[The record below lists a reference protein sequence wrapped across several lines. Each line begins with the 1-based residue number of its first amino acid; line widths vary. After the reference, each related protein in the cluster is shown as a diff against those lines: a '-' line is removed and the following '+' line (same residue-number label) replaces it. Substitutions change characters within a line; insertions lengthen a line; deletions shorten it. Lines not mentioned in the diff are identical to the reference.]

1 MQIDWSLWNWALP
14 WEVHR
19 TDPHPGQCPC
29 NSWEKGT
36 LTLPS
41 VEKGN
46 RFQDLSQGAYHS
58 TGHLVSV
65 SAWNRPTVHWHSLKN
80 CIYPHVMPSELP
92 HTNSPSLNCFQAFCH
107 LLLQAWPQWSL
118 LHITCWSLQS
128 SELKKKCQSTNWNE
142 FKPHVTMSCSLY
154 ASLTSAQ
161 THCTCHRYFV
171 NTISSII

>member
-128 SELKKKCQSTNWNE
+128 SELKKNARVQTGMNS
-142 FKPHVTMSCSLY
+142 SLMW
-154 ASLTSAQ
+154 LCPV
-161 THCTCHRYFV
+161 HCMLHWLQHRHTV
-171 NTISSII
+171 LATDIL